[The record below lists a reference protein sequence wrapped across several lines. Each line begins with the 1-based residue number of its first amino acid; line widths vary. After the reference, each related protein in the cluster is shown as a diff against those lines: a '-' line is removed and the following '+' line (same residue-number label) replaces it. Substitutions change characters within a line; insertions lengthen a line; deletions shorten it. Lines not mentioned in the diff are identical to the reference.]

1 MLKTDDM
8 RASQGSVAD
17 KAAARRQPAAFLD
30 RDGVLNVDRGYVY
43 RREDFEWLPGAIPAI
58 KRLNDAGYLVFVV
71 TNQSGVGRGLYT
83 EDDVQALHRWIA
95 DELAI
100 AGARID
106 GFEYC
111 PDHPEATI
119 ERYRRVSARRKPAP
133 GMILDCLARWPV
145 DVERSF
151 LVGDKPEDMAAAKAA
166 GIAGHLFQGGDLLRY
181 VEEIIDDHS
190 SGRRR

>member
-1 MLKTDDM
+1 MDTPTPN
-8 RASQGSVAD
+8 ASL
-17 KAAARRQPAAFLD
+17 KAADRRPAAFLD

-43 RREDFEWLPGAIPAI
+43 RREDFEWLPGAIAAI
-58 KRLNDAGYLVFVV
+58 KRLNGAGYLVFVI

-95 DELAI
+95 DELAA

-119 ERYRRVSARRKPAP
+119 ERYRRVSPRRKPAP

-145 DVERSF
+145 DVARSF

-166 GIAGHLFQGGDLLRY
+166 GIPGHLFQGGDLLRY
-181 VEEIIDDHS
+181 VEAIIDHS